1 MVALSADRNT
11 ALKQGDLRSGL
22 VGAATKIFK
31 GSIVMRNAAGYL
43 IKGATATGSFG
54 VGIAQ
59 SLADNTLGANGAL
72 SVNWRPGVAYLAN
85 LVADP
90 CLVTDIGA
98 KCWIVDDQTVA
109 KTNGTATITSGVATC
124 NTDTTGTG
132 TMASNTV
139 SGTLASVA
147 GGETKTVVFQATI
160 N

>member
-22 VGAATKIFK
+22 VGAAVKIFK

-54 VGIAQ
+54 VGISQ
-59 SLADNTLGANGAL
+59 SLADNSLGANGAL
-72 SVNWRPGVAYLAN
+72 SVTFRPGVAYLAN
-85 LVADP
+85 LAADL

-109 KTNGTATITSGVATC
+109 KTNGTATRSPAGIIEDVDANGVWVRFDEAL
-124 NTDTTGTG
+124 NR
-132 TMASNTV
+132 AY
-139 SGTLASVA
+139 
-147 GGETKTVVFQATI
+147 
-160 N
+160 

>member
-54 VGIAQ
+54 VGVAQ

-85 LVADP
+85 QPGDL

-109 KTNGTATITSGVATC
+109 KTNGGATRSPAGIIEDVDANGVWVRFDEAL
-124 NTDTTGTG
+124 NR
-132 TMASNTV
+132 AY
-139 SGTLASVA
+139 
-147 GGETKTVVFQATI
+147 
-160 N
+160 